1 MDQWQRY
8 QILIRKK
15 VAARE
20 GIEMARQNLAE
31 FERNQGMANVFGN
44 IALAAQAT
52 ILPLNIIINAF
63 PAAGKA
69 KSVYE
74 RFARGIYERF
84 GASGTRVEGGG
95 ADALGELKRVLEAEF
110 TRAKML
116 EMVPVVKIF
125 TGLAEDG
132 MALMQTAEMVG
143 RGSIEARDSRN
154 RLQRAI
160 QQYRQDLARLS
171 QQQINL
177 LQSAETRARTA

>member
-15 VAARE
+15 VAVRE

-31 FERNQGMANVFGN
+31 FERNQATANVFGT

-74 RFARGIYERF
+74 RFARGIYEQF
-84 GASGTRVEGGG
+84 GASGTRVEGNT
-95 ADALGELKRVLEAEF
+95 ADLLGELKRVLEAEL
-110 TRAKML
+110 TRKKMHD
-116 EMVPVVKIF
+116 MVPVVKIF

-132 MALMQTAEMVG
+132 MALMQTAQM
-143 RGSIEARDSRN
+143 IERESAGMPQLRN
-154 RLQRAI
+154 QLETQVRKFRL
-160 QQYRQDLARLS
+160 DLARLG
-171 QQQINL
+171 QQQIQL
-177 LQSAETRARTA
+177 LEQAKTRAHTV